1 MIENNIN
8 KGKYCVRKTI
18 NGKQKYYGSFD
29 NEEDAIKFVESLK
42 KVDWDKNKL
51 NSGDGLIMVI
61 DADLSDEL
69 LSEVSYV
76 QISSYREK
84 VMKSLEDEVLIP
96 TQISKVSGIRTNH
109 ISKILAELKDH
120 ELVECINPEAHK
132 GRLYR
137 QTSKGVVVSRNLTTK

>member
-1 MIENNIN
+1 
-8 KGKYCVRKTI
+8 
-18 NGKQKYYGSFD
+18 
-29 NEEDAIKFVESLK
+29 
-42 KVDWDKNKL
+42 
-51 NSGDGLIMVI
+51 MVI

-137 QTSKGVVVSRNLTTK
+137 QTSKGLVVSRNLTTK

>member
-1 MIENNIN
+1 
-8 KGKYCVRKTI
+8 
-18 NGKQKYYGSFD
+18 
-29 NEEDAIKFVESLK
+29 
-42 KVDWDKNKL
+42 
-51 NSGDGLIMVI
+51 MVI
-61 DADLSDEL
+61 DVNLSDEL

-109 ISKILAELKDH
+109 ISKILSELKDH

>member
-1 MIENNIN
+1 MLDFLLNFKKLFQSSKQIQNAESILHASCYFNPSYIR
-8 KGKYCVRKTI
+8 YELRKASG
-18 NGKQKYYGSFD
+18 N
-29 NEEDAIKFVESLK
+29 
-42 KVDWDKNKL
+42 KNKTE
-51 NSGDGLIMVI
+51 NCGI
-61 DADLSDEL
+61 DFSKYADLSDEL

>member
-1 MIENNIN
+1 
-8 KGKYCVRKTI
+8 
-18 NGKQKYYGSFD
+18 
-29 NEEDAIKFVESLK
+29 
-42 KVDWDKNKL
+42 
-51 NSGDGLIMVI
+51 MVI

-96 TQISKVSGIRTNH
+96 TQISKVSGIRTNQ